1 MGCVIVE
8 KLSLSEYELCAQ
20 CVHYREILEEDYSV
34 VLPRLNRIL
43 LRCDEEK
50 ESMIEEI
57 FSKYIIYKNATEVY
71 HQYFSKV
78 FSANEITNVLIFKQS
93 QDPEINILA
102 KVKCYKYGRIND
114 NRKKFL
120 KWQIDKLLLGSCFEM
135 MEEYKIYQMENGIK
149 DYLIPDMI
157 IREL

>member
-57 FSKYIIYKNATEVY
+57 FSKYIIYKNARKY
-71 HQYFSKV
+71 
-78 FSANEITNVLIFKQS
+78 I
-93 QDPEINILA
+93 INILA
-102 KVKCYKYGRIND
+102 KSFRQMPLCGLEI
-114 NRKKFL
+114 L
-120 KWQIDKLLLGSCFEM
+120 Q
-135 MEEYKIYQMENGIK
+135 KIK
-149 DYLIPDMI
+149 
-157 IREL
+157 EL